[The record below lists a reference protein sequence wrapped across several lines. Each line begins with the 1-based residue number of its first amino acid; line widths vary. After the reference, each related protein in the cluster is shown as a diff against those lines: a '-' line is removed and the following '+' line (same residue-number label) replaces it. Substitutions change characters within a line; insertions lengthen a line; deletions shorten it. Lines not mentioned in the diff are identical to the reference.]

1 MIDPAILSSDGVKAF
16 LARFPGAQIVE
27 VRDLTPGLVKSAA
40 VKVTYQEVGEAVRYE
55 QARAEAAIARALETI
70 ASVGV
75 EEAARDLAAG
85 IAQEQRRRADIFRFA
100 VKIIDIVSSDGPIK
114 RRMRDIAKSE
124 AEARTAAAA
133 PAAPEAAADTS
144 NNARA
149 ERERAEADAYDAD
162 VEAAAIAAA
171 GEAS

>member
-1 MIDPAILSSDGVKAF
+1 MIDPAILSSDGVKAV

-27 VRDLTPGLVKSAA
+27 IRDLTPGLVKSAA

-70 ASVGV
+70 ASANV

-114 RRMRDIAKSE
+114 RRMRDIAKAE
-124 AEARTAAAA
+124 AEARTAATVQGT
-133 PAAPEAAADTS
+133 PESTAD
-144 NNARA
+144 NPDNVRA
-149 ERERAEADAYDAD
+149 QRERAEADAYDAD
-162 VEAAAIAAA
+162 VEAAAVAAE